1 MLGWLGGKQTVVSAI
16 CELTTLN
23 FTALRIHFILMAKS
37 DHCAVW
43 EYDNDRRYPEK
54 YFEKDHI
61 AEFDGSLSM
70 RFWSC
75 KSQNYSIW
83 SRMINRE
90 VIGKGSR
97 NALFQVGKYTSGCFN
112 HFAFGRSTDSSPHP
126 TLYLR
131 GYNRPRGPPKSK
143 RRRLH
148 RTNSHSSLEWSS
160 SPSASQ

>member
-1 MLGWLGGKQTVVSAI
+1 MG
-16 CELTTLN
+16 
-23 FTALRIHFILMAKS
+23 KS

-97 NALFQVGKYTSGCFN
+97 KALFQVGKYTNVCFN

-126 TLYLR
+126 TLYLG
-131 GYNRPRGPPKSK
+131 GYNRPSGPPKSK
-143 RRRLH
+143 RRRLD
-148 RTNSHSSLEWSS
+148 RTNSHSTLKLSS
-160 SPSASQ
+160 SPSASQSTTKVMPKSNLMQGLLPPVLETLLRNINL